1 MASPHPSAEGSALTA
16 TGAVPA
22 LGPGPAGTGGHGAGA
37 GGTGASGTGTG
48 TGAGLSGAPPAV
60 VSPADVVV
68 AAMGGLGTPVDH
80 TAARSLGL
88 EGPQVLWLVTAGA
101 MDLFAVDAGR
111 QGHWHFLGRLE
122 TGTLLLGPVDG
133 PRHTLVGRPL
143 QDCVLRRI
151 QLRELHRPGPGPYGA
166 YEPYG
171 EQGGHGGGDP
181 YSPYGGYAQYGHP
194 GEPYTDPYGP
204 HHGGP
209 DHAYDAYG
217 TYGTHATHA
226 AYDVHGTPWTHPAHE
241 PVLSPLDD
249 AFARG
254 YGRSLRVLFEA
265 PFDGQHLTPR
275 PSGDGDGDGDADAPD
290 GGHGTGAPHDAAGTG
305 DENILWM
312 SMAPGSVQYG
322 SAYGADTATDLLI
335 DGALWQD
342 MVNQQTRLLSAL
354 DRWIERLE
362 RAHEDRTAAGIQAG
376 EAERESAD
384 RALLN
389 SIGRPRRRGA
399 PSGTAAGT
407 DDAALA
413 VCRTVAAAARIPVTD
428 PDTGGAPESRLDP
441 VERTAL
447 SSGFRTRDVRLTGSW
462 WRDNSGPLVG
472 YWSDN
477 GDPVALLWRRGRYEA
492 VDPASGERWRVGR
505 DNAAEFDDRAVM
517 FYRPLPDEPLPAWRL
532 LLFSLRGTRTD
543 LRNLT
548 LGGLVAVGL
557 GTLVPLATG
566 QVLGVYVPAAE
577 NGLIVQV
584 SLALIISAV
593 VAAAFMLLQNTAI
606 LRMEGRVEATLQPAV
621 WDRLL
626 RLPTRFFAERST
638 GELASAAMG
647 ISSIR
652 KVLSGISSVLVQ
664 AGTVGA
670 VNLVLL
676 LLFSVELALVA
687 VAMLVVIAALFLGM
701 GLWQL
706 RWQRRLV
713 VLGNKLN
720 NQAFQTL
727 RGLPKLRVA
736 AAESFAYAAWAREFA
751 RSRELQQRVGR
762 IKNLI
767 TVLNAVYLPL
777 CTLIMFMLLA
787 GPARGALSPSGFLT
801 FNTAVTMMLS
811 SVTQLTGALISA
823 AAVLP
828 MFEQVRPVFR
838 ALPEVRGGSTRPGAL
853 SGAIEAR
860 QLSFRYTED
869 GPLVLDD
876 VSFRVEP
883 GEFVAVVGASGCGKS
898 TLLRLLIGF
907 DRPASGEV
915 LYDGQDLAALDQA
928 AVRRQCG
935 VVLQNAQPFSGSVL
949 DCIRGAE
956 NFSLEEAWEAARLAG
971 LAEDIQRM
979 PMGMHTVLSD
989 GGGTVSG
996 GQRQRLMIAQALIR
1010 RPRILFFDE
1019 ATSALDNET
1028 QRVVT
1033 ESTRELRATRV
1044 VIAHRLSTVM
1054 DADRVVVM
1062 AEGRV
1067 VQQGRPADLLADTTG
1082 LFHELVRRQIR

>member
-1 MASPHPSAEGSALTA
+1 M
-16 TGAVPA
+16 
-22 LGPGPAGTGGHGAGA
+22 
-37 GGTGASGTGTG
+37 
-48 TGAGLSGAPPAV
+48 
-60 VSPADVVV
+60 VV
-68 AAMGGLGTPVDH
+68 AALGGLGTPVDR

-122 TGTLLLGPVDG
+122 TGTLLLGPVEG

-143 QDCVLRRI
+143 QDCALRRI
-151 QLRELHRPGPGPYGA
+151 QLRELHRPGP
-166 YEPYG
+166 EPYAA
-171 EQGGHGGGDP
+171 HDP
-181 YSPYGGYAQYGHP
+181 YSPYGGYGQYGHP
-194 GEPYTDPYGP
+194 GEHYDQYERYGGHDPLSGGAHGEAYPDPYADPYGGQG
-204 HHGGP
+204 GGP
-209 DHAYDAYG
+209 YG
-217 TYGTHATHA
+217 APDPY
-226 AYDVHGTPWTHPAHE
+226 GTPWTHPAHE
-241 PVLSPLDD
+241 PVLTPLDD

-265 PFDGQHLTPR
+265 PFDGQHLTR
-275 PSGDGDGDGDADAPD
+275 GPSDEDAPD
-290 GGHGTGAPHDAAGTG
+290 DGLGASAANDAAGTG

-322 SAYGADTATDLLI
+322 SAYGADTAADLLI

-376 EAERESAD
+376 EAERERAD
-384 RALLN
+384 QALLN

-413 VCRTVAAAARIPVTD
+413 VCRKVAAAARIPVTD
-428 PDTGGAPESRLDP
+428 PDTGGASGGRLDP
-441 VERTAL
+441 VERVAL

-472 YWSDN
+472 YWSED
-477 GDPVALLWRRGRYEA
+477 GEPVALLWRRGRYEA
-492 VDPASGERWRVGR
+492 VDPASGERWRVGK
-505 DNAAEFDDRAVM
+505 DNAAEFDERAVM

-532 LLFSLRGTRTD
+532 LLFSLRGTRAD
-543 LRNLT
+543 LRHLA

-557 GTLVPLATG
+557 GALVPIATG

-577 NGLIVQV
+577 TGLIVQV
-584 SLALIISAV
+584 SLALIVTAV

-626 RLPTRFFAERST
+626 RLPTRFFAQRST

-652 KVLSGISSVLVQ
+652 KVLSGISTVLVQ

-676 LLFSVELALVA
+676 LLFSVQLALVA
-687 VAMLVVIAALFLGM
+687 VAMLLVIAALFLGL

-777 CTLIMFMLLA
+777 CTLVMFMLLA

-838 ALPEVRGGSTRPGAL
+838 ELPEVRGGSTRPGEL

-915 LYDGQDLAALDQA
+915 LFDGQDLAALDQA

-935 VVLQNAQPFSGSVL
+935 VVLQNAQPFSGSIL

-996 GQRQRLMIAQALIR
+996 GQRQRLMISQALIR

-1028 QRVVT
+1028 QRIVT
-1033 ESTRELRATRV
+1033 ESTRELNASRV

-1067 VQQGRPADLLADTTG
+1067 VQQGRPAELLADTTG
-1082 LFHELVRRQIR
+1082 LFHELVRRQIQ